1 LAPKKSIRPLN
12 GLTTNKKP
20 KISHQM
26 MVYTEQQ
33 DCQSCGERTPK
44 SMTFIDE
51 GPLNMIN
58 EHERVVE
65 NFNML
70 TMMKKPR

>member
-1 LAPKKSIRPLN
+1 
-12 GLTTNKKP
+12 
-20 KISHQM
+20 M